1 MSLPPILFHISG
13 VFILSVGDFG
23 KHIAMVRN
31 LMMSRLDEL
40 LKKFDLTGSQY
51 AVIKHIAEG
60 RADTLAK
67 LCELLQYDKGAM
79 SRILSRME
87 DKSLIIRKPCPDDGR
102 AFRLKLTPRGK
113 ELFPQTTPKVNA
125 LFEQALAEFTAKEKE
140 AFFSML
146 ERCRSN
152 LS

>member
-1 MSLPPILFHISG
+1 MA
-13 VFILSVGDFG
+13 VRDFG

-31 LMMSRLDEL
+31 LMMSKLDEL
-40 LKKFDLTGSQY
+40 LKDYDLTGSQY

-67 LCELLQYDKGAM
+67 LCDLLQYDKGAM

-87 DKSLIIRKPCPDDGR
+87 DKSLISRKPCPDDGR
-102 AFRLKLTPRGK
+102 AFKLALTAKGNA
-113 ELFPQTTPKVNA
+113 LFPQTTPKVEA
-125 LFEQALAEFTAKEKE
+125 LFDKALTGFSCEEKK
-140 AFFSML
+140 AFYAML

>member
-1 MSLPPILFHISG
+1 MA
-13 VFILSVGDFG
+13 VRDFC

-31 LMMSRLDEL
+31 LMMSKLDEL
-40 LKKFDLTGSQY
+40 LKDYDLTGSQY

-67 LCELLQYDKGAM
+67 LCDLLQYDKGAM

-87 DKSLIIRKPCPDDGR
+87 DKSLITRKPCPNDGR
-102 AFRLKLTPRGK
+102 AFRLALTPRGND
-113 ELFPQTTPKVNA
+113 LFPQTTPKVDA
-125 LFEQALAEFTAKEKE
+125 LFEQALTGFSAKEKD
-140 AFFSML
+140 AFFTML
-146 ERCRSN
+146 ERCRAN

>member
-1 MSLPPILFHISG
+1 MA
-13 VFILSVGDFG
+13 VRDFC

-31 LMMSRLDEL
+31 LMMSKLDEL
-40 LKKFDLTGSQY
+40 LKDYDLTGSQY

-67 LCELLQYDKGAM
+67 LCDLLQYDKRAM

-87 DKSLIIRKPCPDDGR
+87 DKSLITRKPCPNDGR
-102 AFRLKLTPRGK
+102 AFRLALTPRGND
-113 ELFPQTTPKVNA
+113 LFPQTTPKVDA
-125 LFEQALAEFTAKEKE
+125 LFEQALTGFSAKEKD
-140 AFFSML
+140 AFFTML
-146 ERCRSN
+146 ERCRAN